1 MTFIKKLKA
10 IINQF
15 ACEQDWNIHEYAVR
29 KRDIDYRRGKADA
42 YGDVVYKLDKLL
54 EEFPEES
61 VENLDKMTLTELARV
76 LRKLFGF
83 KYLTLDAFVHY
94 GDIIG
99 PNIITLWVVEPYYD
113 DEDKQ
118 FEFLWNQDRKTGA
131 IFDIP
136 VSSLSVNLDL
146 SEYKDADGNIDYS
159 KCIVEVENA
168 SE

>member
-1 MTFIKKLKA
+1 MTLAEAKKRIKQA
-10 IINQF
+10 
-15 ACEQDWNIHEYAVR
+15 AEESS
-29 KRDIDYRRGKADA
+29 RDYDLYEDDRSKG
-42 YGDVVYKLDKLL
+42 
-54 EEFPEES
+54 EEFGLITALSILKHIDTEPAPK
-61 VENLDKMTLTELARV
+61 DKMTLTELAHE

-146 SEYKDADGNIDYS
+146 LEYKDADGNINYS
-159 KCIVEVENA
+159 KCIVEV
-168 SE
+168 